1 MPYRIVNGRPHVVG
15 TSFANEAVDK
25 KSNQSIND
33 DISLKSKSFD
43 SILNEKINKESLKV
57 SAHAMERIES
67 LNINDKDLEKIN
79 EAFIKA
85 RDKGCENSVILYKD
99 VAFIGSIKNN
109 TLITAVEKERA
120 KENVFT
126 NIDSVIIL

>member
-1 MPYRIVNGRPHVVG
+1 MSFRVVNGKTYAVG
-15 TSFANEAVDK
+15 REFANEG
-25 KSNQSIND
+25 IN
-33 DISLKSKSFD
+33 K
-43 SILNEKINKESLKV
+43 KINYDSTSSNKIFKNILDEKLNKEESLKV
-57 SAHAMERIES
+57 SAHAMERIGD
-67 LNINDKDLEKIN
+67 LDINNKDLEKIN

-99 VAFIGSIKNN
+99 VAFIASIKNN
-109 TLITAVEKERA
+109 TLITAVDKERA

>member
-1 MPYRIVNGRPHVVG
+1 MSFRVVNGKTYVVG
-15 TSFANEAVDK
+15 REFANEGTNK
-25 KSNQSIND
+25 KVNINSTSNNEVF
-33 DISLKSKSFD
+33 K
-43 SILNEKINKESLKV
+43 SILDEKISKDSLKV
-57 SAHAMERIES
+57 SAHAMERIGN
-67 LNINDKDLEKIN
+67 LDINNKDLEKIN
-79 EAFIKA
+79 EAFKKA

-109 TLITAVEKERA
+109 TLITAVEKERV

>member
-1 MPYRIVNGRPHVVG
+1 MSFRVVNGKTYVVG
-15 TSFANEAVDK
+15 REFANEG
-25 KSNQSIND
+25 IN
-33 DISLKSKSFD
+33 K
-43 SILNEKINKESLKV
+43 KINSNSTSSTEVFKNILDEQINKDSLKV
-57 SAHAMERIES
+57 SAHAMERIS
-67 LNINDKDLEKIN
+67 NLDINNKDLEKIN
-79 EAFIKA
+79 DAFKKA

-109 TLITAVEKERA
+109 TLITAVDKERA